1 MIKTI
6 SKHGGYIKMKG
17 AVIYARYSC
26 ERQTEQSIEGQL
38 HECYKYAE
46 KNGLS
51 ILDEYI
57 DRATTG
63 TNDNRPAFQKMLAD
77 SERTTAWDIVLVYAI
92 DRFGRNSIEIA
103 INKQKLIKNGKN
115 LISATQRTSTN
126 IDGSKNLDGILLENM
141 YIGLAEYYSAE
152 LSQKIRR
159 GLAENRTKGLFCG
172 GRVTYGYKVENKSI
186 RIDNAETEIVRY
198 VFQEYNNGKTIPDII
213 LDLESRGIKYKG
225 EPFKKNFL
233 YRMLRNEKYIG
244 ITKYDE
250 TEYKNIYPPIIKE
263 DLFNAVQKRMVTYS
277 VGSHSKDAD
286 LLLKGKV
293 VFGLCGHM
301 MNGDSSTSRS
311 GKLMHYYKC
320 SGRKKGTGCESKIL
334 KQEKLEEFVIDI
346 TRQIFCNKENMQ
358 LLVDKVIAVHK
369 QRQKDESVLNSLK
382 TRHNDLIKSINNLLF
397 ALQEGIITP
406 STKERLNMLEFEK
419 AEIEEQIAKEE
430 FSLSKQLTRDEVE
443 YFLRRAIKSS
453 PKILLN
459 NLVDKVIVYEN
470 KIEIYY
476 KYCHNI
482 PDDPDDQRGYF
493 FEELSI
499 PINCRKSNKQYLPII
514 IDHKKIVLSVRYIFN
529 RRRRLLSPINN
540 KKAPSIPV

>member
-1 MIKTI
+1 
-6 SKHGGYIKMKG
+6 MKG

-51 ILDEYI
+51 ILGEYI

-159 GLAENRTKGLFCG
+159 GLTESRNKGLFCG
-172 GRVTYGYKVENKSI
+172 GKVVYGYCVKDKTIYINE
-186 RIDNAETEIVRY
+186 AETETVRY
-198 VFQEYNNGKTIPDII
+198 IFQEYNNGKTIPDII
-213 LDLESRGIKYKG
+213 EVLDARGIKYKG
-225 EPFKKNFL
+225 ETFKKNFI

-244 ITKYDE
+244 ITKYDGV
-250 TEYKNIYPPIIKE
+250 EYKNIYPPIIKE
-263 DLFNAVQKRMVTYS
+263 DLFNAVQSRMVTYS
-277 VGSHSKDAD
+277 VGAHSKDAD

-293 VFGLCGHM
+293 VCGLCGHM
-301 MNGDSSTSRS
+301 MNGDCSTSRS

-320 SGRKKGTGCESKIL
+320 SGRKRGTGCESRIL
-334 KQEKLEEFVIDI
+334 RQDKLDEF
-346 TRQIFCNKENMQ
+346 
-358 LLVDKVIAVHK
+358 
-369 QRQKDESVLNSLK
+369 
-382 TRHNDLIKSINNLLF
+382 
-397 ALQEGIITP
+397 
-406 STKERLNMLEFEK
+406 
-419 AEIEEQIAKEE
+419 
-430 FSLSKQLTRDEVE
+430 
-443 YFLRRAIKSS
+443 
-453 PKILLN
+453 
-459 NLVDKVIVYEN
+459 KVIVYDD

-476 KYCHNI
+476 KYCHKI

-493 FEELSI
+493 FEELRI
-499 PINCRKSNKQYLPII
+499 PINCGKSNRQFLPIM
-514 IDHKKIVLSVRYIFN
+514 IDHQKMIASVKYIIN
-529 RRRRLLSPINN
+529 RRKKMLAPINY
-540 KKAPSIPV
+540 KKRPILASLNVTGADGYLLVEITRFELVTYALRTHRSTN